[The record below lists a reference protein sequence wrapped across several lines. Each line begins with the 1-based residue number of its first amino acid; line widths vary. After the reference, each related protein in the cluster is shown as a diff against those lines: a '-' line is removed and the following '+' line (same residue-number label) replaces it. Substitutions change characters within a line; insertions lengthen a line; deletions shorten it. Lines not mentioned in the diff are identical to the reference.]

1 MCFAAESYHE
11 QTYLFDTIWAITL
24 DDMYDT
30 EMKVPVQINIKHY
43 IIDYKNLKQRIG
55 HVGSD
60 VFICYHEY
68 VLSKMIVHMGWSNKN
83 VDYIYTEEIS
93 E

>member
-30 EMKVPVQINIKHY
+30 EMKVPV
-43 IIDYKNLKQRIG
+43 
-55 HVGSD
+55 
-60 VFICYHEY
+60 
-68 VLSKMIVHMGWSNKN
+68 
-83 VDYIYTEEIS
+83 
-93 E
+93 